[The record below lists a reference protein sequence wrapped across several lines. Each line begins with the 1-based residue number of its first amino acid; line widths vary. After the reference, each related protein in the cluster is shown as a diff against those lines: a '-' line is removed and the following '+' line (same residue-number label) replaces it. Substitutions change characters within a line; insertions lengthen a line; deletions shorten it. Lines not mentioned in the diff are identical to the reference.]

1 MSFHLIVKI
10 PSTSCPHD
18 SQLIIA
24 YFTQCQQR
32 IQNAIIHMCYFVA
45 QTIIS
50 RYLLQT
56 SSQIFLRGF
65 FLAYR
70 KFRSKQ
76 LCKTKKKKGTWKG
89 MKKKAFSI
97 FISQFDFE
105 FITFSNYFKVVPEI
119 GVTWSTEYTHDN
131 TNIKENISKKMT
143 VREAL

>member
-32 IQNAIIHMCYFVA
+32 IQNARMHMCYFVV

-65 FLAYR
+65 FLLTENSGANS
-70 KFRSKQ
+70 FVE
-76 LCKTKKKKGTWKG
+76 LKKKKET
-89 MKKKAFSI
+89 
-97 FISQFDFE
+97 
-105 FITFSNYFKVVPEI
+105 
-119 GVTWSTEYTHDN
+119 
-131 TNIKENISKKMT
+131 
-143 VREAL
+143 